1 MHREKRN
8 IHKILRT
15 FAGVDDG
22 MHLHCRNILLCGDPE
37 AILLNCLFQ
46 PREWMVYNIYL
57 HALNKADKR
66 ILFYD
71 GGNKPV
77 LVNQHPLHSHSIQ
90 GGDTEKIQIIAH
102 TMTNLEAQRRSTN
115 KTCTTKQWLRL
126 KAT

>member
-15 FAGVDDG
+15 FAGVDD
-22 MHLHCRNILLCGDPE
+22 
-37 AILLNCLFQ
+37 
-46 PREWMVYNIYL
+46 
-57 HALNKADKR
+57 
-66 ILFYD
+66 
-71 GGNKPV
+71 GNKPV

-115 KTCTTKQWLRL
+115 KTRTTKQWLRL